1 MKCDVGRGQKKVVRT
16 GPSTPLPFGAGNRTQ
31 DQATQ
36 SLKEKN
42 VHTTIEMMPLTEVTA
57 RHAAVRRHLRAI
69 APEASGL
76 LVFSRVDI
84 YYLTGTLANG
94 ILWLPHEGEAVLL
107 VRRGIERCRL
117 ESPMPQMFQFTSYS
131 EVSVLCEACGNPL
144 RGIVAAQMNA
154 LPWALANLLQGRLP
168 TCTFVAGDMA
178 LTLARSIKS
187 PWELNKMRLAGTRH
201 HKALV
206 EILPTLL
213 HPGLTERQI
222 AHLSWQVF
230 FDLGHGGLNRMGNYG
245 EDVFLGHLA
254 AGENGNYPSHF
265 NGPLGL
271 KGEHP
276 AAPFM
281 GYAGSVWQKRT
292 PLALD
297 IGFVLE
303 GYHTDK
309 TQVYWAGPS
318 DSIPDTVR
326 RAQDACLEIQSTAA
340 AALCAGAIPS
350 AIWRKACEQAEKLGF
365 AEGFMGLGGNK
376 VQFLGH
382 GIGLVIDEFPVLARR
397 FDAPLQEGMVLALEP
412 KIGIEGVGMVGAE
425 DTFVVTGQGGECISG
440 KPMNII
446 CIDN

>member
-1 MKCDVGRGQKKVVRT
+1 M
-16 GPSTPLPFGAGNRTQ
+16 
-31 DQATQ
+31 
-36 SLKEKN
+36 
-42 VHTTIEMMPLTEVTA
+42 HTTIEMLPLTEVSA
-57 RHAAVRRHLRAI
+57 RHAAVRQHLRAV

-94 ILWLPHEGEAVLL
+94 ILWLPLEGEAVLL

-117 ESPMPQMFQFTSYS
+117 ESPVQHMQAFKSYGELS
-131 EVSVLCEACGNPL
+131 ALCDTCGSPL
-144 RGIVAAQMNA
+144 RGIVAAQMSA
-154 LPWALANLLQGRLP
+154 LPWNLATLLQERLP
-168 TCTFVAGDMA
+168 ACTFVPADRA
-178 LTLARSIKS
+178 LALARSIKS
-187 PWELNKMRLAGTRH
+187 PWEQSKMRLAGARH

-222 AHLSWQVF
+222 AHISWQVF

-254 AGENGNYPSHF
+254 AGDNGNYPSHF

-309 TQVYWAGPS
+309 TQIYWAGPA
-318 DSIPDTVR
+318 DSIPDSVR
-326 RAQDACLEIQSTAA
+326 LAQDACLEIQSTAA
-340 AALCAGAIPS
+340 AALRVGGIPS
-350 AIWRKACEQAEKLGF
+350 EIWRRACEQAKKLGV

-382 GIGLVIDEFPVLARR
+382 GIGLVIDEFPVLARG
-397 FDAPLQEGMVLALEP
+397 FDAPLQEGMVLAIEP
-412 KIGIEGVGMVGAE
+412 KIGIKGVGMVGAE
-425 DTFVVTGQGGECISG
+425 DTFVVTEQGGECISG
-440 KPMNII
+440 KSMDII
-446 CIDN
+446 CIDG